1 MSPQYHRRVQASQF
15 DEDAFF
21 RAVASS
27 GARALLIGRRALI
40 ALGLPVMTRDYD
52 YWIPA
57 EDAQALNDALRPL
70 DMFPTRSPEQARLNG
85 RYVIEGDE
93 HVDVLV
99 ARAVGTLDGEMVVFE
114 DVWNRRVYLPVT
126 ADLSIAIPSIDDL
139 IRTKRF
145 AARPRD
151 ADDIRWLERLK
162 ASKP

>member
-1 MSPQYHRRVQASQF
+1 MQASQF
-15 DEDAFF
+15 DENEFF
-21 RAVASS
+21 RAVSSS

-52 YWIPA
+52 YWIPS
-57 EDAQALNDALRPL
+57 EDAHTLNEALRPL

-99 ARAVGTLDGEMVVFE
+99 ARAVGTVDGDMVLFE
-114 DVWNRRVYLPVT
+114 DVWKRRVYLPVT
-126 ADLSIAIPSIDDL
+126 DDLSIVIPSIEDL
-139 IRTKRF
+139 ILTKKF

-151 ADDIRWLERLK
+151 ADDIRWLEKLR
-162 ASKP
+162 ARKP

>member
-1 MSPQYHRRVQASQF
+1 MQASPF

-21 RAVASS
+21 RAVANS

-52 YWIPA
+52 YWIPS

-70 DMFPTRSPEQARLNG
+70 ELFPTRSPEQARLNG
-85 RYVIEGDE
+85 RYVLEGDE

-99 ARAVGTLDGEMVVFE
+99 ARAVGTVDGVMVVFE
-114 DVWNRRVYLPVT
+114 DVWKRRVYLPIT
-126 ADLSIAIPSIDDL
+126 NELSIAIPSIEDL
-139 IRTKRF
+139 ILTKRF

-151 ADDIRWLERLK
+151 ADDIRFLEKLRATK
-162 ASKP
+162 S